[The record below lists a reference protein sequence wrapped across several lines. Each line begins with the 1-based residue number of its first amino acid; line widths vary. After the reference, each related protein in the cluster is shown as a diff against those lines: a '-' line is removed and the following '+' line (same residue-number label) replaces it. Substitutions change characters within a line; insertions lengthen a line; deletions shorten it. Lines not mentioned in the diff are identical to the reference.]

1 MKAIVADILIVR
13 KRLLEWAA
21 IHANR
26 PLIPK
31 SGLCYSTH
39 RLAETT
45 DLSRNCVRCN
55 GARKPIPYPPPPV
68 EPTHQHVF
76 DLDEFL
82 RAVTGALAAETGFLH
97 TAERGELGRD
107 G

>member
-31 SGLCYSTH
+31 CGLCYSTH

-45 DLSRNCVRCN
+45 DLS
-55 GARKPIPYPPPPV
+55 
-68 EPTHQHVF
+68 
-76 DLDEFL
+76 
-82 RAVTGALAAETGFLH
+82 
-97 TAERGELGRD
+97 
-107 G
+107 

>member
-31 SGLCYSTH
+31 SGLCYSAPAGRRKLWTCP
-39 RLAETT
+39 ETVFAAT
-45 DLSRNCVRCN
+45 GR
-55 GARKPIPYPPPPV
+55 RKPIPYPASPV

-82 RAVTGALAAETGFLH
+82 RAVTGAFAAETRFLH
-97 TAERGELGRD
+97 AAERGEFG
-107 G
+107 